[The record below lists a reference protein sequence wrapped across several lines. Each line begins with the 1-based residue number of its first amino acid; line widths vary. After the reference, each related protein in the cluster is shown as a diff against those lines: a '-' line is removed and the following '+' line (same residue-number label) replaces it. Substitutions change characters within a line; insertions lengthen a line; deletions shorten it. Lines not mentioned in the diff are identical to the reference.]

1 MAVAYLRQGDD
12 SGSTDTA
19 LLESMKSDVLCARY
33 GPLLS
38 VALNLVLAAATGK
51 LCRFW
56 SGRRGSA
63 RLFATISS
71 PAIRLALS
79 FQGFVFLLAS
89 LYLGRRTLV
98 GQGLW

>member
-12 SGSTDTA
+12 SGSTDIA

-33 GPLLS
+33 GPLLR
-38 VALNLVLAAATGK
+38 VARNLVLAAATGK

-63 RLFATISS
+63 KLFCNDKLASNPSGVDLPTRSRFRGQGWT
-71 PAIRLALS
+71 RLAGTRS
-79 FQGFVFLLAS
+79 KRA
-89 LYLGRRTLV
+89 
-98 GQGLW
+98 